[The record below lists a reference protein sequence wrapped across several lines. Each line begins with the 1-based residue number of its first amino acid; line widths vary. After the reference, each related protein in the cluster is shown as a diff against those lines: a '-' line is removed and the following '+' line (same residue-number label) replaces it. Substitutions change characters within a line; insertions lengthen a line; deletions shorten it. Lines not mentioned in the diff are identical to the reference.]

1 MCSKVKG
8 RVRLIVSYLSILII
22 GILIYLVVLVA
33 VDKHHKKNAD
43 EMIAESTSESIDDLG
58 LGEMSAN
65 LMNPSAI
72 VGESID
78 GVINYNNSGSNL
90 DITDRHSLNE
100 LPNEIDK
107 SLDLLDSPE
116 KPNIASESTN
126 DSVADNAEKF
136 PKQFV
141 VNTQILR
148 IRNNPSTDS
157 AVIKH
162 FKEGAIISV
171 NRIDDKWAQ
180 LENGGWAYLPLL
192 KEYK

>member
-1 MCSKVKG
+1 MCNKVKG
-8 RVRLIVSYLSILII
+8 RVRLIVSYFSILII
-22 GILIYLVVLVA
+22 GILIYLVVLFA
-33 VDKHHKKNAD
+33 IDKHHKKNNIDEFIAD
-43 EMIAESTSESIDDLG
+43 ENADDLG

-78 GVINYNNSGSNL
+78 NTLNNNSGLNL

-100 LPNEIDK
+100 LPSEIDGAI
-107 SLDLLDSPE
+107 DSIE
-116 KPNIASESTN
+116 MS
-126 DSVADNAEKF
+126 SVASDSASDLPSDSANEF

-148 IRNNPSTDS
+148 IRNEPNTDS

-162 FKEGAIISV
+162 FKSGAIISV
-171 NRIDDKWAQ
+171 NRIENKWAQ

-192 KEYK
+192 KEHK

>member
-1 MCSKVKG
+1 MCNKVKG

-22 GILIYLVVLVA
+22 GILIYLVVLFA
-33 VDKHHKKNAD
+33 IDKHHKKNNIDEFIAD
-43 EMIAESTSESIDDLG
+43 ESADDLG

-78 GVINYNNSGSNL
+78 NTLNNNSGLNL

-100 LPNEIDK
+100 LPSEID
-107 SLDLLDSPE
+107 SAIDSIEMSSVASDSASDLP
-116 KPNIASESTN
+116 N
-126 DSVADNAEKF
+126 DSANEF

-148 IRNNPSTDS
+148 IRNEPNTDS

-162 FKEGAIISV
+162 FKSGAIISV
-171 NRIDDKWAQ
+171 NRIENKWAQ

-192 KEYK
+192 KEHKQLNP

>member
-1 MCSKVKG
+1 MCNKVKG

-22 GILIYLVVLVA
+22 GILIYLVGLFVI
-33 VDKHHKKNAD
+33 DKHLKKNNIDEFIAD
-43 EMIAESTSESIDDLG
+43 ESADDLG

-78 GVINYNNSGSNL
+78 NTLNNNSGLNL

-100 LPNEIDK
+100 LPSEID
-107 SLDLLDSPE
+107 SAIDSIE
-116 KPNIASESTN
+116 MSSVASDSVSNLPN
-126 DSVADNAEKF
+126 DSANEF

-148 IRNNPSTDS
+148 IRNEPNTDS

-162 FKEGAIISV
+162 FKSGAIISV
-171 NRIDDKWAQ
+171 NRIENKWAQ

-192 KEYK
+192 KEHK

>member
-1 MCSKVKG
+1 MCNKVKG

-22 GILIYLVVLVA
+22 GILIYLVVLFVI
-33 VDKHHKKNAD
+33 DKHHKKNNIDEFIAD
-43 EMIAESTSESIDDLG
+43 ESADDLG

-78 GVINYNNSGSNL
+78 NTLNNNSGLNL

-100 LPNEIDK
+100 LPSEID
-107 SLDLLDSPE
+107 SAIDSIEMSSVASDSASDLP
-116 KPNIASESTN
+116 N
-126 DSVADNAEKF
+126 DSANEF

-148 IRNNPSTDS
+148 IRNEPNTDS

-162 FKEGAIISV
+162 FKSGAIISV
-171 NRIDDKWAQ
+171 NRIENKWAQ

-192 KEYK
+192 KEHK